1 MANRKGFARKG
12 HVFINVPFDPQFEL
26 QYIAIITGLVTL
38 GFIPHSTLEVPATT
52 DRLHRIFDLIR
63 SCEFSIHDLSR
74 VQLSATRPRCPR
86 FNMPFEAGLALSVNF
101 AGIRH
106 ECAFFEAQRHRLE
119 KSLSDLNG
127 YDPYIHHG
135 HVKGVLRALSD
146 LFESSLGKVDAA
158 DLFRLY
164 RIVSRDAFI
173 IKRRNGNDLFRPS
186 SFRQLVYESQHRAR
200 DLGYIP

>member
-1 MANRKGFARKG
+1 VANRKGFARKG

-74 VQLSATRPRCPR
+74 VQMSATRPRCPR

-173 IKRRNGNDLFRPS
+173 IKKRNGDDLFRPS

-200 DLGYIP
+200 DLVYIP